1 MHLVVCESL
10 TLDGLL
16 EAVSSYG
23 KGASIDTEGLAQNVG
38 LGPVNSLSQTGLE
51 SLYGTAL
58 CTGRSRGLFVC
69 FFRFQSG
76 GLLVRF
82 HFH

>member
-16 EAVSSYG
+16 DAISSYG

-38 LGPVNSLSQTGLE
+38 LGPVNSL
-51 SLYGTAL
+51 
-58 CTGRSRGLFVC
+58 V
-69 FFRFQSG
+69 
-76 GLLVRF
+76 
-82 HFH
+82 